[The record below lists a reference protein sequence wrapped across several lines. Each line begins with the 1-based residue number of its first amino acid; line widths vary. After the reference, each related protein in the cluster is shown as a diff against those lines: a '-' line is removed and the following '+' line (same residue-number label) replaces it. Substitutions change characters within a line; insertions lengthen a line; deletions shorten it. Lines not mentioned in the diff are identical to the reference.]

1 VAAEEDAEEASG
13 FAVGDAVV
21 AVGDEGTEQDE
32 GVEGNVVGGE
42 GVDGEAEIAPAGDAG
57 EAAATRSER
66 RQGSGAVVAAG
77 VAAAQGETAAFLA
90 AGQDLGAFG
99 AYFFLQRKTFSKKRL
114 ARTV

>member
-1 VAAEEDAEEASG
+1 MPDTDFSLNFVCPTCGARPHEECDLKSDAPRLD
-13 FAVGDAVV
+13 VYKR
-21 AVGDEGTEQDE
+21 Q
-32 GVEGNVVGGE
+32 
-42 GVDGEAEIAPAGDAG
+42 AG
-57 EAAATRSER
+57 SER

-99 AYFFLQRKTFSKKRL
+99 AHFFLQRETFSKKRL